1 MYPNQNGLITNE
13 KDFCMICNT
22 QVKIVIVD
30 DTPGISYFYKD
41 VLEDE
46 GFEKVLDFV
55 DPKKVL
61 NLAENGHL
69 LPHIVISDFDMGE
82 INGVAL
88 LNVLLKANPHLKGII
103 VTGTPNRA
111 SALSKLY
118 PVIDKDSQTANLI
131 TVMVKKYA
139 DELALI

>member
-1 MYPNQNGLITNE
+1 MNPYQNDLITNK

-46 GFEKVLDFV
+46 GFEAVRDFV

-61 NLAENGHL
+61 SLAENGDL
-69 LPHIVISDFDMGE
+69 LPNIVISDFDMGE

-88 LNVLLKANPHLKGII
+88 LNMLLKANPSLKGII
-103 VTGTPNRA
+103 VTGSPDRV

-118 PVIDKDSQTANLI
+118 PVIDKDSRTANLI